1 MKQQDFETQYA
12 PQWLQLEQWL
22 DSDGAADSEF
32 PRRYRMLCHQ
42 LAVAKSRRYGS
53 FLIERLNALVLR
65 CHHRL
70 YGGDARHRAIW
81 LRFFVADFPRV
92 IYGHRYLIAIATLL
106 FLGPAIVMGLW
117 CYFDENIIYS
127 VMSPASVREFESMY
141 DPAARA
147 LGRPRQSDT
156 DLMMFGHYI
165 KNNIGISFRTYASG
179 LVYGIGAMV
188 SIVFNGVSIGAVSGF
203 VTRMGF
209 SETFWPFVIGHGAFE
224 LTALVLSGAAGL
236 RLGQAIVDPG
246 RHSRAHSLR
255 IAGQETA
262 TLMIGVALML
272 TIAAFLEAFWSSSQS
287 LPIATKLGVGAM
299 LWLLVLMYLFS
310 AGRVIGMKS
319 GMKSG
324 VQGGEEN
331 GARSN
336 AHDAI
341 DTTERDRAA

>member
-1 MKQQDFETQYA
+1 MKQQDFESQYA
-12 PQWLQLEQWL
+12 AQWQQLEQWL
-22 DSDGAADSEF
+22 DANGDADSEF
-32 PRRYRMLCHQ
+32 PRRYRVLCHQ

-92 IYGHRYLIAIATLL
+92 IYSHRYLIAIATLL

-127 VMSPASVREFESMY
+127 VMSPLEVRQFESMY
-141 DPAARA
+141 DPDVRA
-147 LGRPRQSDT
+147 LGRPRESDT

-179 LVYGIGAMV
+179 LIYGIGAMAA
-188 SIVFNGVSIGAVSGF
+188 IVFNGIAIGAVSGF

-246 RHSRAHSLR
+246 QHTRAHSLR

-299 LWLLVLMYLFS
+299 LWLLVMTYLFS
-310 AGRVIGMKS
+310 AGRFI
-319 GMKSG
+319 
-324 VQGGEEN
+324 
-331 GARSN
+331 GARGRNLS
-336 AHDAI
+336 ADMSE
-341 DTTERDRAA
+341 ERDRAA

>member
-1 MKQQDFETQYA
+1 MKQQDFETQYGA
-12 PQWLQLEQWL
+12 QWQQLEQWL
-22 DSDGAADSEF
+22 DAKGDADSDF
-32 PRRYRMLCHQ
+32 PRRYRVLCHQ

-92 IYGHRYLIAIATLL
+92 IYSLRYLIAIAALL
-106 FLGPAIVMGLW
+106 FLGPALIMGLW
-117 CYFDENIIYS
+117 CYADENIIYS
-127 VMSPASVREFESMY
+127 VMSPASVREFETMY

-147 LGRPRQSDT
+147 LGRPRESDT

-179 LVYGIGAMV
+179 LVYGIGAGFF
-188 SIVFNGVSIGAVSGF
+188 IVFNGVSIGAVSGF
-203 VTRMGF
+203 VTRAGF

-236 RLGQAIVDPG
+236 RLGQALIAPG
-246 RHSRAHSLR
+246 RYSRAHALR

-272 TIAAFLEAFWSSSQS
+272 TIAAFLEAFWSSSQT
-287 LPIATKLGVGAM
+287 LPIATKVGVGAM
-299 LWLLVLMYLFS
+299 LWLLVLTYLFS
-310 AGRVIGMKS
+310 AGRFSAGRFIGVS
-319 GMKSG
+319 GAAA
-324 VQGGEEN
+324 
-331 GARSN
+331 GAN
-336 AHDAI
+336 DEAGN
-341 DTTERDRAA
+341 RAD